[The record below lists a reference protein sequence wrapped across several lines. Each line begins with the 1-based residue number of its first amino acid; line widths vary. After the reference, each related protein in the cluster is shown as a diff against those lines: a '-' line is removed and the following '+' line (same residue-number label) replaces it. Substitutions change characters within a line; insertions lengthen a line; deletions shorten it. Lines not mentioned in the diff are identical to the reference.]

1 MNTQNYASNLKFLKM
16 LRVYKNFFEALHA
29 SDVMFCNWKGYYAA
43 ENHLKGVGD
52 LDLFVPLD
60 FKKKFEQIAQ
70 NNGFKRVVS
79 FQSNHDYIEH
89 YFGLDSDSNVF
100 VHIHVYFKIITGEH
114 ASKNYNLPL
123 ENYIKG
129 NIDASPL
136 LPKINTVG
144 MHTIFL
150 IRYFLKIGSIYG
162 YFQYWREIEK
172 YKNEWSSFNHDFS
185 FKSIPELGL
194 TNKELNE
201 MYKVYENKSILN
213 HLVLSMKI
221 KRKLR
226 GFRRKPYIQHQFF
239 IIQNLIIRVL
249 NKLFLKKQK
258 ILIPG
263 AVVAICGL
271 DGSGK
276 SSVVSSVK
284 EKFSRYFCS
293 KVFHLG
299 RPASNPYSLF
309 FNLFIAIYSF
319 FKKIKPAKRV
329 TNQVSSLK
337 NISLIFAMRSVLLAY
352 DRKVQSDKAYNLSK
366 KGYLVICDRYPG
378 LTNGKMDSP
387 RIPANESRGLLY
399 QFCYRQ
405 EQNLYKSIK
414 PAMFIF
420 HLFVPLEVALNRN
433 RLRVKFG
440 KESEQEL
447 TERFLLNSDAK
458 FLGDNYN
465 MIDASPPLETVLK
478 QIIRGLWFSREWK

>member
-1 MNTQNYASNLKFLKM
+1 M
-16 LRVYKNFFEALHA
+16 LRVFKNLFEALHA
-29 SDVMFCNWKGYYAA
+29 DDVIFCNWKGHYAA

-52 LDLFVPLD
+52 LDLFVPLN

-70 NNGFKRVVS
+70 DNGFKRVIS
-79 FQSNHDYIEH
+79 YQSNHDYIEH
-89 YFGLDSDSNVF
+89 YFGLDSDSSVF

-123 ENYIKG
+123 ENYIRR
-129 NIDASPL
+129 NIDASAL
-136 LPKINTVG
+136 LPKINTAG

-172 YKNEWSSFNHDFS
+172 YKNEWSLFNPDFS
-185 FKSIPELGL
+185 FESISELGL
-194 TNKELNE
+194 INKELNQ
-201 MYKVYENKSILN
+201 MRIVFENKSILH
-213 HLVLSMKI
+213 HLVLSIRI

-226 GFRRKPYIQHQFF
+226 GFRRRSYIQHQIF

-249 NKLFLKKQK
+249 NKLFFKKQK
-258 ILIPG
+258 ALIPG
-263 AVVAICGL
+263 GVVAICGL

-276 SSVVSSVK
+276 SSVVSSLK
-284 EKFSRYFCS
+284 KKFSSYFCS

-319 FKKIKPAKRV
+319 LKKIKSAKKVMNR
-329 TNQVSSLK
+329 TSSLK
-337 NISLIFAMRSVLLAY
+337 NISLIYAIRSVLLAY
-352 DRKVQSDKAYNLSK
+352 DRKVQSDKAHNLSK

-387 RIPANESRGLLY
+387 RIPANESRGSLY

-414 PAMFIF
+414 PATFIF

-440 KESEQEL
+440 KETEQEL

-458 FLGDNYN
+458 FIGDNYHK
-465 MIDASPPLETVLK
+465 IDASPPLESVLK
-478 QIIRGLWFSREWK
+478 QIIRELWFSRDWK